1 MAGQLNI
8 KQSYIQGPPGMYKVR
23 NYCES
28 LQFSTPN
35 LKLTNGEKERGGG
48 ETTHLVTFCPFNSH
62 LSHPYCN

>member
-8 KQSYIQGPPGMYKVR
+8 KQSYIQGHPGMYKAR

-35 LKLTNGEKERGGG
+35 LKLTNEGGG
-48 ETTHLVTFCPFNSH
+48 
-62 LSHPYCN
+62 